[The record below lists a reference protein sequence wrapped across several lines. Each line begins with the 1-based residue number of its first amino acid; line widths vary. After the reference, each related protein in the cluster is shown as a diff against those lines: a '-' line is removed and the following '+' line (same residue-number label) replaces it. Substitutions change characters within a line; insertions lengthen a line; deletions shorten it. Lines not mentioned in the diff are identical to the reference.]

1 MNFWDLSDRYRDIC
15 TNGVWGPVEQVRDQ
29 LTLWGGSSQ
38 KQNLKKCTLF
48 FLFFYFAVVTLAT
61 EIMFEVVMDM
71 VDMEAND
78 LADMMV
84 YMVMDLEFTDM
95 TLPIGDSHG
104 DDVIE
109 VMEVVDMEVDKMAD
123 EVANMVNENG

>member
-1 MNFWDLSDRYRDIC
+1 M
-15 TNGVWGPVEQVRDQ
+15 
-29 LTLWGGSSQ
+29 
-38 KQNLKKCTLF
+38 
-48 FLFFYFAVVTLAT
+48 TLAT